1 MYFITELKRRNVVKV
16 ASVYLMTAWLILQV
30 IAVVSPYLNLPKVY
44 GTYVTVALIIG
55 FPVVCIFAWAFELT
69 PEGIKATKEVSK
81 DESIA
86 KQTGHKINHVLMAL
100 IVVLVVY
107 VAVDK
112 LWLSA
117 SPIVVETAKAVD
129 VEEEKSVKTLA
140 VLPFLNLSTEPD
152 QEIFVDGLTEELLN
166 TLVRIP
172 ELKVL
177 GRTSSFAYQG
187 VQKDIKVIAEELG
200 ADYIIEGSVRKNQQD
215 LRITV
220 QLIDAASGAHLFS
233 DNFDRQLENVFALQ
247 EEVSDQVAAAL
258 KLNVIHQDDRY
269 AEALNQ
275 LTYVEVEQLVRARAL
290 THELTTD
297 SINQAKHILDP
308 LLAKY
313 PDISAILGLSAYVTA
328 MAYSMSKNV
337 SPNEAEAIALAEAA
351 LELDPLNRDA
361 LYTLAAIYDDYSQL
375 TDKALR
381 IYQKAIN
388 AYPYD
393 FNYIDEYFI
402 SLIENKAPCEEL
414 DDFYNSLELDGL
426 EDKYKNYLRY
436 FTLACYSPEEAER
449 FKSTVTT
456 DNVTRYMVFVDYLE
470 RYTLQEKLYRDNPN
484 QRNVFWY
491 YLCLQLLGATNDSKA
506 VLDGV
511 DLSSLGGWVAFTYSA
526 AYFSDIALPE
536 KSWDELWQALVWNN
550 YFAIYIDHA
559 LVLFDMAQRQEQL
572 AQLRQRIAGLTPPDV
587 SIEQLDN
594 LSSYVAI
601 LDMLGEHQKA
611 ISMANEALGLLE
623 EYKNRYP
630 REYVFY
636 GLSIYE
642 LRLNLTTK
650 QFGIAERIL
659 NNYPD
664 KSEFVWWHLEP
675 TRYLYKDIADQPV
688 VQQLLSIIE
697 QERNK
702 LREELGLH

>member
-1 MYFITELKRRNVVKV
+1 MSFITELKRRNVVKV
-16 ASVYLMTAWLILQV
+16 ASVYLVTAWLILQV
-30 IAVVSPYLNLPKVY
+30 IAVVSPYLNLPKVF

-55 FPVVCIFAWAFELT
+55 FPIVCIFAWAFELT
-69 PEGIKATKEVSK
+69 PEGIKATSEVSK
-81 DESIA
+81 NESIA
-86 KQTGHKINHVLMAL
+86 KQTGHKINHILVAL

-112 LWLSA
+112 LWLSSA
-117 SPIVVETAKAVD
+117 PTVIETAEAVD

-177 GRTSSFAYQG
+177 GRTSSFAYKG
-187 VQKDIKVIAEELG
+187 VQKDIKVIAGELG

-220 QLIDAASGAHLFS
+220 QLIDAATGAHLFS

-258 KLNVIHQDDRY
+258 KLNVVHQNDRY
-269 AEALNQ
+269 TAALNQ

-290 THELTTD
+290 THKLTTD
-297 SINQAKHILDP
+297 SINQAKLILDP

-313 PDISAILGLSAYVTA
+313 PDISAILGLSAYVATA
-328 MAYSMSKNV
+328 EVSITENV
-337 SPNEAEAIALAEAA
+337 SLNEAETIALAEAA

-361 LYTLAAIYDDYSQL
+361 LYTLAVIYDDYSQL
-375 TDKALR
+375 TDKAIK
-381 IYQKAIN
+381 IYQKAIR

-393 FNYIDEYFI
+393 FNFIHAYFI
-402 SLIENKAPCEEL
+402 NLIVKKTPCEEL
-414 DDFYNSLELDGL
+414 DNFYNSLELEGL
-426 EDKYKNYLRY
+426 EDKYKNRLRY
-436 FTLACYSPEEAER
+436 FTLACSAPKEAER

-456 DNVTRYMVFVDYLE
+456 DNVERYIEFVDP
-470 RYTLQEKLYRDNPN
+470 LQDYIIVEKNYREIPN
-484 QRNVFWY
+484 QRRAFWY
-491 YLCLQLLGATNDSKA
+491 YYYLQLLGATNDSKA
-506 VLDGV
+506 VLDDI
-511 DLSSLGGWVAFTYSA
+511 DLSSQGYWATYTYTASYFT
-526 AYFSDIALPE
+526 DITLPE
-536 KSWDELWQALVWNN
+536 KSWDELWQALVHNK
-550 YFAIYIDHA
+550 YFSIYIDDA
-559 LVLFDMAQRQEQL
+559 LVLFDMAQKQEQL
-572 AQLRQRIAGLTPPDV
+572 AQFRQRIAGLTPPDV
-587 SIEQLDN
+587 SFAQLDN
-594 LSSYVAI
+594 VTSYVAI
-601 LDMLGEHQKA
+601 LDKLGEHQKA
-611 ISMANEALGLLE
+611 TSIANEALRVVE
-623 EYKNRYP
+623 EYKSLYP

-636 GLSIYE
+636 ELLFYE
-642 LRLNLTTK
+642 LVLNLTSR
-650 QFGIAERIL
+650 QFAIAERIL

-664 KSEFVWWHLEP
+664 KSNFGWWHLEP

-688 VQQLLSIIE
+688 VQQLLTTIE
-697 QERNK
+697 QEKAK

>member
-1 MYFITELKRRNVVKV
+1 MSFITELKRRNVVKV

-69 PEGIKATKEVSK
+69 PEGIKATSEVSK

-100 IVVLVVY
+100 IIILVVY

-177 GRTSSFAYQG
+177 GRTSSFAYKG
-187 VQKDIKVIAEELG
+187 VQKDIKVIAEELD

-220 QLIDAASGAHLFS
+220 QLIDAATGAHLFS

-269 AEALNQ
+269 AAALNQ

-290 THELTTD
+290 TRELTTD

-313 PDISAILGLSAYVTA
+313 PDISAILGLSAYVATVEI
-328 MAYSMSKNV
+328 SMTENISL
-337 SPNEAEAIALAEAA
+337 NEAETIALAEAA

-361 LYTLAAIYDDYSQL
+361 LYTLAIIYDDYSQL

-381 IYQKAIN
+381 IYQKAIR

-393 FNYIDEYFI
+393 FHFISEYFGN
-402 SLIENKAPCEEL
+402 LIVEKTSCEEL
-414 DDFYNSLELDGL
+414 EDFYNSLALEGL
-426 EDKYKNYLRY
+426 EDKYKNRLRY
-436 FTLACYSPEEAER
+436 FTLACSDPEEAER

-456 DNVTRYMVFVDYLE
+456 DNVERYMEFVDPLQQYLIA
-470 RYTLQEKLYRDNPN
+470 EKRYRDNPN
-484 QRNVFWY
+484 QRNAFFFF
-491 YLCLQLLGATNDSKA
+491 YLLHGLGATNDSKA
-506 VLDGV
+506 VFDGI
-511 DLSSLGGWVAFTYSA
+511 DLSSQGFWATYAYTATYFT
-526 AYFSDIALPE
+526 DIELPE
-536 KSWDELWQALVWNN
+536 KSWDELWQALARNN
-550 YFAIYIDHA
+550 YFAIYYEDA
-559 LVLFDMAQRQEQL
+559 LVLFDKAQKQEQL

-587 SIEQLDN
+587 SIEQLYN
-594 LSSYVAI
+594 LYSYIDI
-601 LDMLGEHQKA
+601 LDKLGEHQKA
-611 ISMANEALGLLE
+611 ISIAYEALRLLK
-623 EYKNRYP
+623 EYKNQYP

-636 GLSIYE
+636 RLSMYE
-642 LRLNLTTK
+642 FALNLTTR

-664 KSEFVWWHLEP
+664 KSEFAWWHLEP

-688 VQQLLSIIE
+688 VQQLLSTIE
-697 QERNK
+697 QESATM
-702 LREELGLH
+702 REELGLH